1 MSRWLSSSSAA
12 GAATLLSRILGF
24 VRESAYAAFMGTGP
38 VADAF
43 FLAFQIPNLFRRLL
57 GEGALS
63 SALIPIFK
71 ETERKEGVAAAWR
84 VGLACTWA
92 VFLACSV
99 ICLVLLG
106 AVSLLLWFC
115 ASDYNVFLN
124 IDVNT
129 HLMFSL
135 MRWMLP
141 YLPLVCVA
149 AGFIG
154 MLNARN
160 HFFLPA
166 LGATM
171 LNVAMLASVWWLAPR
186 FGAKL
191 HQQVYALAVGVVVAG
206 VAQAAFQVPSLIS
219 EGFRFRWLNPL
230 KEPAVREVARRMGP
244 SVIGVAAFQLNTV
257 LCQAFAYTHGREII
271 SSFNYAVRLME
282 LPQGVVGISLA
293 TVLLTELSTLAVDK
307 KYPEFRNTL
316 TEGLQQLIFLTLLPL
331 VLLLTLSE
339 PIVRLLFERGEF
351 QAGSTAQVSF
361 MILCLSP
368 SLMAFSLNNVLARA
382 FYALGDTKTP
392 MRISLAA
399 IAANFVFAFVS
410 VSVMPRA
417 GLAIANSASS
427 TLQCFLLFYALKR
440 KQPKF
445 DLTAL
450 FAPLT
455 RMAGAALVAA
465 GTAAATLWFWD
476 RWIGQRGLPARL
488 GATFA
493 PMAVAAGGY
502 FLAATLLGIRE
513 ASDVLA
519 VVKRRKRPA
528 SPDAGAAQTSG

>member
-1 MSRWLSSSSAA
+1 MSRWLSSSGAA

-63 SALIPIFK
+63 SAFIPVFK
-71 ETERKEGVAAAWR
+71 ETERKEGVSAAWR

-92 VFLACSV
+92 VFLACTIV
-99 ICLVLLG
+99 CIVLLG
-106 AVSLLLWFC
+106 AISLVLWYSNSKTSVYFH
-115 ASDYNVFLN
+115 
-124 IDVNT
+124 IDINT
-129 HLMFSL
+129 ELMFRL

-171 LNVAMLASVWWLAPR
+171 LNVAMLASVWWLAPH
-186 FGAKL
+186 FGAEL
-191 HQQVYALAVGVVVAG
+191 HDKVFALAVGVVVAG
-206 VAQAAFQVPSLIS
+206 VAQAAFQVPSLLS
-219 EGFRFRWLNPL
+219 EGFQFRWLNPL
-230 KEPAVREVARRMGP
+230 NEPAVREVARRMGP
-244 SVIGVAAFQLNTV
+244 SVIGVAAFQVNTV

-307 KYPEFRNTL
+307 KYPEFRSTL
-316 TEGLQQLIFLTLLPL
+316 TEGLQQLMFLTLLPL

-351 QAGSTAQVSF
+351 RAGSTAQVSF

-368 SLMAFSLNNVLARA
+368 SLMAFSLNNILARA

-399 IAANFVFAFVS
+399 IAANFLAAFVS
-410 VSVMPRA
+410 VSLMPKA

-427 TLQCFLLFYALKR
+427 TLQCFFLFYALKR

-445 DLTAL
+445 DLPAL

-455 RMAGAALVAA
+455 RMVAA
-465 GTAAATLWFWD
+465 GSVAAGSAVVTLWLWD
-476 RWIGQRGLPARL
+476 RWIGQHGLAARL
-488 GATFA
+488 GATFI
-493 PMAVAAGGY
+493 PMALASLAY
-502 FLAATLLGIRE
+502 FLTATALRIRE
-513 ASDVLA
+513 ASDVMSVL
-519 VVKRRKRPA
+519 RRRGARGKSTPA
-528 SPDAGAAQTSG
+528 SGQTSG

>member
-1 MSRWLSSSSAA
+1 MSRWLSSSGAA

-63 SALIPIFK
+63 SAFIPVFK

-92 VFLACSV
+92 VFLACTV
-99 ICLVLLG
+99 ICVVLLG
-106 AVSLLLWFC
+106 TVTLLILF
-115 ASDYNVFLN
+115 SN
-124 IDVNT
+124 IDIHT
-129 HLMFSL
+129 ELMFRL

-171 LNVAMLASVWWLAPR
+171 LNVAMLASIWWLAPR
-186 FGAKL
+186 FGAEL
-191 HQQVYALAVGVVVAG
+191 HQQVYALALGVVVAG
-206 VAQAAFQVPSLIS
+206 VAQAAFQVPSLVS
-219 EGFRFRWLNPL
+219 EGFRFRWLNPW

-244 SVIGVAAFQLNTV
+244 SVIGVAAFQINTV
-257 LCQAFAYTHGREII
+257 LCQAFAYSHGREII

-293 TVLLTELSTLAVDK
+293 TVMLTELSTLAVDK
-307 KYPEFRNTL
+307 KYPEFRSTL

-339 PIVRLLFERGEF
+339 PIVRLLFERGQF
-351 QAGSTAQVSF
+351 KAASTAQVSL

-382 FYALGDTKTP
+382 FYALGDTRTP

-399 IAANFVFAFVS
+399 IVTNFVAAFIS
-410 VSVMPRA
+410 VSLMPKV
-417 GLAIANSASS
+417 GLAIANSVSASM
-427 TLQCFLLFYALKR
+427 QCFLLFYALKR

-445 DLTAL
+445 DLPAL
-450 FAPLT
+450 FSPVG
-455 RMAGAALVAA
+455 RMAVAGLAAA
-465 GTAAATLWFWD
+465 GTAAATLWLWN
-476 RWIGQRGLPARL
+476 RWVGHQGLPGRL
-488 GATFA
+488 GATFV
-493 PMAVAAGGY
+493 PMALAAAGY
-502 FLAATLLGIRE
+502 FLAATSLGIRE
-513 ASDVLA
+513 AADVLA
-519 VVKRRKRPA
+519 VVARRKRRA
-528 SPDAGAAQTSG
+528 SSEAGPSQTSD